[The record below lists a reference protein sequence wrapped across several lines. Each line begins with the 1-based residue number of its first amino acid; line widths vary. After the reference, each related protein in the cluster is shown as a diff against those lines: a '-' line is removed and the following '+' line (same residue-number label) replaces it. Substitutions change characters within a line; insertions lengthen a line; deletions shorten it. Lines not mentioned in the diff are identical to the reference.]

1 MNGAVGLQWVSDAEA
16 KKVEKIINSKLKL
29 LQDAQENAERL
40 KEIGDA
46 QFVWHFQALFSALP
60 LIIFKIE
67 KLSQIEQKKGGSK
80 KTVRTVRISILINY
94 QYADNMLQSQGERAK
109 VRVSQI
115 RPCR

>member
-1 MNGAVGLQWVSDAEA
+1 LNGAVGLQWVSDAEA

-29 LQDAQENAERL
+29 LQDAQENVERL

-80 KTVRTVRISILINY
+80 KTVRMVRISILINY
-94 QYADNMLQSQGERAK
+94 QYADNMLQSQGE
-109 VRVSQI
+109 
-115 RPCR
+115 